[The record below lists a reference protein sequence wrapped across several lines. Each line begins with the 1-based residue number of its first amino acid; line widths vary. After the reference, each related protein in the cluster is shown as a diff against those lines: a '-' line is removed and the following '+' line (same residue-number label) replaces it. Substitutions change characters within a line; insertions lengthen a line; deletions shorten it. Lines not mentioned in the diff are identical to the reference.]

1 MLDRF
6 KKHLSDN
13 FKFLRN
19 RQLLLAV
26 SGGVDSMVMAWLFE
40 HLGYDVSVAHC
51 DFNLR
56 GNESTAER
64 KFVERHFNNRGIPV
78 HTTIFDT
85 RSFAKENDLS
95 IQMAARQLRYFWFQE
110 LVEDYDF
117 DYVLTAH
124 HADDSLETFFI
135 NLSRGTGI
143 DGLTGIPMQQDVFI
157 RPLLPFTREE
167 IETFAREKDIFW
179 MEDSSNASD
188 DYLRNKIRHH
198 VVPVLKEGNPSF
210 MESFADTVSHLSM
223 AQSMVNDAISM
234 VSSHVVVST
243 DTKTLIKLDEL
254 LELKNYQ
261 AYLFYWLKDLGFK
274 AWSDIYQ
281 LPYAQT
287 GKKVYSDNYM
297 ILKDRHTL
305 VVSEIP
311 EDIDDEF
318 LVERSGANQSP
329 VELLITSATELDEV
343 SPQCIFVDA
352 DQLKFP
358 LSLRKWRKEDY
369 FYPFGLGGKKLVS
382 KYFKDEK
389 FSLHDKADAWIL
401 CSEDDIVWIVG
412 HRADDRFKVTPQTKN
427 ILKIKTST

>member
-85 RSFAKENDLS
+85 RSFAKENNLS

-179 MEDSSNASD
+179 MEDSSNA
-188 DYLRNKIRHH
+188 
-198 VVPVLKEGNPSF
+198 
-210 MESFADTVSHLSM
+210 
-223 AQSMVNDAISM
+223 
-234 VSSHVVVST
+234 
-243 DTKTLIKLDEL
+243 
-254 LELKNYQ
+254 
-261 AYLFYWLKDLGFK
+261 
-274 AWSDIYQ
+274 
-281 LPYAQT
+281 
-287 GKKVYSDNYM
+287 
-297 ILKDRHTL
+297 
-305 VVSEIP
+305 
-311 EDIDDEF
+311 
-318 LVERSGANQSP
+318 
-329 VELLITSATELDEV
+329 
-343 SPQCIFVDA
+343 
-352 DQLKFP
+352 
-358 LSLRKWRKEDY
+358 
-369 FYPFGLGGKKLVS
+369 
-382 KYFKDEK
+382 
-389 FSLHDKADAWIL
+389 
-401 CSEDDIVWIVG
+401 
-412 HRADDRFKVTPQTKN
+412 
-427 ILKIKTST
+427 